1 MPLLE
6 AQAFYLLNTKSIGFS
21 QPIDIFGCDTW
32 MVNHLSGATRARSR
46 PADYSI
52 LHSERFSTPKLVP
65 TLD

>member
-21 QPIDIFGCDTW
+21 QPIGIFGCDTW
-32 MVNHLSGATRARSR
+32 MENHLSGAIRVRSR

-52 LHSERFSTPKLVP
+52 PHSKRFSNPNFVA